1 MIVMYCLQSGEITFL
16 LAIAETATSIPVT
29 EESKSNEDDDSRVRF
44 YKDRHKA
51 SNFFTPSLE
60 FKIIS

>member
-1 MIVMYCLQSGEITFL
+1 MGELRTFL

-44 YKDRHKA
+44 YKDKA

>member
-1 MIVMYCLQSGEITFL
+1 MYCLQSGEITFL

-44 YKDRHKA
+44 YKDRHKG
-51 SNFFTPSLE
+51 
-60 FKIIS
+60 FKFLYSQFGV